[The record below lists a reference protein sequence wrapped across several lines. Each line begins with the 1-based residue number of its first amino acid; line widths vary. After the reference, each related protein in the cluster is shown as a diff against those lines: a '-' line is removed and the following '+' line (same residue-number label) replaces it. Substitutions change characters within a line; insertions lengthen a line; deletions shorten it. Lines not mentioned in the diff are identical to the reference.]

1 MNETF
6 VDRDDWT
13 WYGDRN
19 GMVRMTYNRRGEPLS
34 ENEELMPF
42 LKADREFGP
51 LRRVGEE

>member
-42 LKADREFGP
+42 LMADREFGP